1 MKKKGRKLFSTGIS
15 FEEFVNL
22 DEDSYKEKT
31 LSIFQTIKI
40 DNELENRIK
49 NVNKKINIL
58 ICAEMWCPDCMI
70 NVPVVEKM
78 RQINENINLS
88 IVERENNEEYFSK
101 YVSGEN
107 VKIPTFIFFD
117 GDFNEIGSFVERPNY
132 VKEIQSS
139 DNQPLKIVTM
149 RKYKKGEFTCE
160 TLKDILRILG
170 Y

>member
-1 MKKKGRKLFSTGIS
+1 MNKEGRKLFKSGTS

-22 DEDSYKEKT
+22 DKDSYKEKT
-31 LSIFQTIKI
+31 LYIYNNININDEFMY
-40 DNELENRIK
+40 RIK
-49 NVNKKINIL
+49 NIKKVNVL

-78 RQINENINLS
+78 RQVNNNINIS
-88 IVERENNEEYFSK
+88 IVEKGDNEDYFSK
-101 YVSGEN
+101 YVPREI

-117 GDFNEIGSFVERPNY
+117 DEFNEIGSFVERPNY
-132 VKEIQSS
+132 VKEVQSS

-149 RKYKKGEFTCE
+149 RKYKNGEYTSE
-160 TLKDILRILG
+160 TLKDILKIVG